1 MIVLRIR
8 QYTPILDK
16 STLDTYDT
24 IAIATAPHEDINKFS
39 GLWCVLPLGITSNTE
54 NLEDCLMI

>member
-1 MIVLRIR
+1 MSCELANIVL
-8 QYTPILDK
+8 ILGK

-39 GLWCVLPLGITSNTE
+39 ALWCVLPLAINLNTE
-54 NLEDCLMI
+54 NPEDCLII